1 MSTIN
6 SIQNISFRR
15 ELIKELLLLLYGVS
29 DQQLR
34 QLIRYKNEVMA
45 AQYKKILLCLSLY
58 MEPIKRPQP
67 TLETMIKDML
77 PLVEEHN
84 KMC

>member
-6 SIQNISFRR
+6 SMQNMSFRR
-15 ELIKELLLLLYGVS
+15 ELIKELLLLYGVS

-45 AQYKKILLCLSLY
+45 AQL
-58 MEPIKRPQP
+58 
-67 TLETMIKDML
+67 
-77 PLVEEHN
+77 
-84 KMC
+84 